1 MKSFKLKFKID
12 FKYLTAAIVALV
24 IAYMTA
30 TGFILNFIK
39 FADVLN
45 EIAFFVCA
53 MTLGTMMLFASFT
66 KK

>member
-1 MKSFKLKFKID
+1 MKSFNLKFKID
-12 FKYLTAAIVALV
+12 FKYLTAAIVALI

-45 EIAFFVCA
+45 EIAFFTVSVFLSSIFTFC
-53 MTLGTMMLFASFT
+53 SFS